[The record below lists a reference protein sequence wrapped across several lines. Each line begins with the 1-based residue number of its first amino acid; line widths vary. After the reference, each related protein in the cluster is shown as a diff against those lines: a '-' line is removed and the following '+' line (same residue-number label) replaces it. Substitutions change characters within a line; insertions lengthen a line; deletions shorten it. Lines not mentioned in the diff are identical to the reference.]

1 MKIIK
6 TVLLFIALTTISLYS
21 QAQKNINKIN
31 NQKPTII
38 FVHGLWADG
47 SCWNNVIATLQ
58 AEGYKVVSAQN
69 PTTSLVDD
77 VDAVKKALDRTEGP
91 VILVGHSWG
100 GFVITEAGTDKRV
113 VGLIY
118 VAGFAP
124 DANETAV
131 DLLSKAAPNDLGKY
145 FQVNNGFIT
154 LTQTGIKKAFAAD
167 LTEKQQLQLY
177 ATQTPA
183 AQSVFGAKNSVP
195 AWKEKS
201 SWYIVAKNDQAIN
214 PDLERLMAKRI
225 NAVTVE
231 TLSSHV
237 VMLAQPNV
245 VVKIIKEAAAKKY

>member
-6 TVLLFIALTTISLYS
+6 TVLLFIALTTVSLYS

-77 VDAVKKALDRTEGP
+77 VAAVKKALDRTEGP

-100 GFVITEAGTDKRV
+100 GFVITEAGIDKRV
-113 VGLIY
+113 VGLVY

-131 DLLSKAAPNDLGKY
+131 DLLGKAAPNDLSKY

-195 AWKEKS
+195 AWKEKP

>member
-6 TVLLFIALTTISLYS
+6 TVLLFIALTTFSLYS
-21 QAQKNINKIN
+21 HAQKNINKIN

-58 AEGYKVVSAQN
+58 TEGYKVVSAQN

-77 VDAVKKALDRTEGP
+77 VAAVKKALDRTEGP

-100 GFVITEAGTDKRV
+100 GFVITEAGIDKRV
-113 VGLIY
+113 VGLVY

-124 DANETAV
+124 ASNETAV
-131 DLLSKAAPNDLGKY
+131 DLLGKAAPNDLSKY

-195 AWKEKS
+195 AWKEKP

>member
-1 MKIIK
+1 M
-6 TVLLFIALTTISLYS
+6 FI
-21 QAQKNINKIN
+21 N
-31 NQKPTII
+31 
-38 FVHGLWADG
+38 
-47 SCWNNVIATLQ
+47 
-58 AEGYKVVSAQN
+58 
-69 PTTSLVDD
+69 
-77 VDAVKKALDRTEGP
+77 
-91 VILVGHSWG
+91 
-100 GFVITEAGTDKRV
+100 AG
-113 VGLIY
+113 
-118 VAGFAP
+118 
-124 DANETAV
+124 ANETSV
-131 DLLSKAAPNDLGKY
+131 DLLSKAAPNDLSKY

-195 AWKEKS
+195 AWKEKP

>member
-6 TVLLFIALTTISLYS
+6 TVLLFIAITTVSLYS

-77 VDAVKKALDRTEGP
+77 VAAVKKALDRTEGP

-113 VGLIY
+113 VGLVY
-118 VAGFAP
+118 VAAFAP

-131 DLLSKAAPNDLGKY
+131 DLLGKTAPNDLSKF

-154 LTQTGIKKAFAAD
+154 LSQTGIKKAFAAD

-183 AQSVFGAKNSVP
+183 SQSVFGAKNSVP
-195 AWKEKS
+195 AWKEKP

-245 VVKIIKEAAAKKY
+245 VVKIIKDAAAKKY

>member
-6 TVLLFIALTTISLYS
+6 TVLLFIALTTVSLYS

-77 VDAVKKALDRTEGP
+77 VAAVKKALDRTEGP

-100 GFVITEAGTDKRV
+100 GFVITEAGIDKRV
-113 VGLIY
+113 VGLVY

-131 DLLSKAAPNDLGKY
+131 DLLGKAAPNDLSKY

-183 AQSVFGAKNSVP
+183 AQSVFGAKNSIP
-195 AWKEKS
+195 AWKEKP

-231 TLSSHV
+231 TLSNHV
-237 VMLAQPNV
+237 VMLTQPNIII
-245 VVKIIKEAAAKKY
+245 KIIKETTTKKY